1 MIEINCW
8 IKRSDK
14 KHFNQD
20 LKIQL
25 QFWMDKVKI
34 QNGKINIKTFI
45 MMYLKEY
52 VKIKLKRPVVEMNFK
67 MPSKDNKLKLD
78 SIEIHEFNSFI
89 NWEKQI
95 SLLYRVSP
103 SSRIADE
110 IVELIKITCS
120 DKKNELFIKI
130 PINKILKMNFNG
142 FTKLKFI
149 YVENSNWIQ

>member
-1 MIEINCW
+1 
-8 IKRSDK
+8 
-14 KHFNQD
+14 
-20 LKIQL
+20 
-25 QFWMDKVKI
+25 
-34 QNGKINIKTFI
+34 
-45 MMYLKEY
+45 
-52 VKIKLKRPVVEMNFK
+52 

-142 FTKLKFI
+142 FSTLEFI